1 MTISTSL
8 WNHVT
13 AGSWRANHLMCIQDG
28 ISPNRHLHHH
38 KAIPKVWKQQRSRP
52 FIWAGQRKQ
61 SSFLSNLLLGWLGWL
76 PVWPSVQCKM
86 MMSQKE
92 INSATG
98 SKLYSVQVVHV
109 YTNSSLTKHIVSGL
123 FDASVLYFVL
133 PSKSDGYMADLQR
146 PNTDNIR

>member
-1 MTISTSL
+1 M
-8 WNHVT
+8 
-13 AGSWRANHLMCIQDG
+13 
-28 ISPNRHLHHH
+28 
-38 KAIPKVWKQQRSRP
+38 K
-52 FIWAGQRKQ
+52 
-61 SSFLSNLLLGWLGWL
+61 
-76 PVWPSVQCKM
+76 
-86 MMSQKE
+86 MSQKE